1 MRISVVPEELRGF
14 GSRIHGVGADVQATR
29 GVLMGAVEGAGA
41 ATGFP
46 EAAGAFEDMCSAWSG
61 ALGRSAAA
69 IAGTGAAV
77 DAAAAV
83 YQLVDSTVMPLLGGG
98 D

>member
-1 MRISVVPEELRGF
+1 MLLGAFE
-14 GSRIHGVGADVQATR
+14 GS
-29 GVLMGAVEGAGA
+29 GA

-46 EAAGAFEDMCSAWSG
+46 ESAAAFEDMCSAWSG
-61 ALGRSAAA
+61 ALGRAGASIAA
-69 IAGTGAAV
+69 TGGAV
-77 DAAAAV
+77 GAAAAV

>member
-14 GSRIHGVGADVQATR
+14 GSRIAGVGADVVATR
-29 GVLMGAVEGAGA
+29 GVLMGAVEGTGA

-46 EAAGAFEDMCSAWSG
+46 ESAAAFEDMCSAWSD
-61 ALGRSAAA
+61 ALGR
-69 IAGTGAAV
+69 AGASIVATGGAV
-77 DAAAAV
+77 NVAAAV
-83 YQLVDSTVMPLLGGG
+83 YQLVDSTVMPLLGVG

>member
-14 GSRIHGVGADVQATR
+14 GARVAGVGAHVGAPR
-29 GVLMGAVEGAGA
+29 GGVLWARTGPGAAAPGTESGEAGAVL
-41 ATGFP
+41 
-46 EAAGAFEDMCSAWSG
+46 CSAWSG
-61 ALGRSAAA
+61 ALGRAGASIAA
-69 IAGTGAAV
+69 TGGAV
-77 DAAAAV
+77 GAAAAV

>member
-14 GSRIHGVGADVQATR
+14 GARVAGVGADVVATR
-29 GVLMGAVEGAGA
+29 GVLRGAGDGPGP
-41 ATGFP
+41 ATGLP
-46 EAAGAFEDMCSAWSG
+46 ESAAAFEDMCSAWSG
-61 ALGRSAAA
+61 ALGRAGASIAA
-69 IAGTGAAV
+69 TGGAV
-77 DAAAAV
+77 GAAAAV